1 MVSKIVKK
9 IINKFKN
16 INLENS
22 FIYLIKISFFK
33 KIKIIEIK
41 NSNDW
46 YIGILYNKK
55 LKKYVFGVS
64 EVA

>member
-1 MVSKIVKK
+1 MVRKIVKK

-22 FIYLIKISFFK
+22 FIHLIKISFFK

-41 NSNDW
+41 NSND
-46 YIGILYNKK
+46 
-55 LKKYVFGVS
+55 
-64 EVA
+64 

>member
-46 YIGILYNKK
+46 YIGILNNKK
-55 LKKYVFGVS
+55 FKKYVFGVS